1 MSNCGT
7 CFSWLSC
14 RGAAQRCEKRQ
25 KNVSFFPAT
34 EATGDDDDDI
44 EKDDEEEEEEE
55 EDDDDILK
63 HLSSRNTSRTVSFIL
78 EAAIPLQGDTFL
90 KRN

>member
-25 KNVSFFPAT
+25 KNISFFPAT
-34 EATGDDDDDI
+34 EATGDDDDNEEDD
-44 EKDDEEEEEEE
+44 EEYDEEEEEEE
-55 EDDDDILK
+55 DEDEDEDILK
-63 HLSSRNTSRTVSFIL
+63 HLPLLSLVGTHR
-78 EAAIPLQGDTFL
+78 AASCIEGPG
-90 KRN
+90 

>member
-34 EATGDDDDDI
+34 EATGDDDDDN
-44 EKDDEEEEEEE
+44 EKDDEEDDAEEEEEEE

-63 HLSSRNTSRTVSFIL
+63 HLSSRNTSRTVSFI
-78 EAAIPLQGDTFL
+78 
-90 KRN
+90 